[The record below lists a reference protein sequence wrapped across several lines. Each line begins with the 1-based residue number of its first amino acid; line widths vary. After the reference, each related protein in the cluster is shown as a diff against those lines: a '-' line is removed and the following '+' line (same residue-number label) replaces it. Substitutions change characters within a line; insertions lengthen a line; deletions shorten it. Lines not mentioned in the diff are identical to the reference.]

1 MSAASRNIKI
11 RAARPLL
18 LWALALWPLAML
30 LGLVALSPEALAQHS
45 TPDPEA
51 ASGRAEK
58 PLARAARH
66 MVVAADPLAAEVG
79 RDILR
84 QGGSA
89 VDAAIAVQLVLN
101 LVEPQ
106 SSGLGGGAFLV
117 HFDAAAKRVQ
127 TYDGREVAPAAAKP
141 DRFLANG
148 RPMPFREAV
157 LSGLSVGVP
166 GTPALLELVHK
177 RHGRLPWARL
187 FEPAIRLAVEGFPVS
202 SRLSTLLR
210 EYSAGSFA
218 PDARRYFFDA
228 TGTAWPAGHRLANP
242 QFADTLRTIAQQG
255 AGAFYSGAIAE
266 AVVRAVGEAPGR
278 KGDLALSDLA
288 SYRAVERPPVCI
300 GYRGRRVCG
309 MGPPSSGGIALA
321 QALMLL
327 EPFDL
332 GHGRRAAMGAPALHL
347 IAEAEKLAYA
357 DRDRYVAD
365 GDFVPLPAGLLDPDY
380 ISARRALVDPF
391 SATDKNYAGTPPGS
405 ARQAFGED
413 ATVEAAGTSHISI
426 VDADGNA
433 VAMTTTIEAGFGSRL
448 WAAGFLLNNE
458 MTDFSFRPRAVDGR
472 VIANRVEPGKRP
484 RSSMAPTI
492 VLDQTGRVAAVLGS
506 PGGSR
511 IIIYVLKSL
520 VAVIDWSM
528 DAQAA
533 VALEN
538 FGSRG
543 GGVVELETT
552 MPTALDA
559 IMQARTSRLAI
570 WRALSLKP
578 YGHRMAF
585 GVHTSGLHVIVRRQ
599 DGALEGG
606 ADPRREGIALG
617 D

>member
-1 MSAASRNIKI
+1 M
-11 RAARPLL
+11 
-18 LWALALWPLAML
+18 
-30 LGLVALSPEALAQHS
+30 
-45 TPDPEA
+45 
-51 ASGRAEK
+51 
-58 PLARAARH
+58 
-66 MVVAADPLAAEVG
+66 
-79 RDILR
+79 
-84 QGGSA
+84 
-89 VDAAIAVQLVLN
+89 DAAIAVQLVLN

-127 TYDGREVAPAAAKP
+127 TYDGREVAPATAKP

-166 GTPALLELVHK
+166 GTPALLELAHK

-332 GHGRRAAMGAPALHL
+332 GQGRRAAMGAPALHL

-365 GDFVPLPAGLLDPDY
+365 SDFVLLPAGLLDPDY
-380 ISARRALVDPF
+380 IRRAPGAGRSLFGNGQERMPARLPARRDRR
-391 SATDKNYAGTPPGS
+391 S
-405 ARQAFGED
+405 GED

-426 VDADGNA
+426 VDAEGNA

-458 MTDFSFRPRAVDGR
+458 MTDFSFRPRAV
-472 VIANRVEPGKRP
+472 
-484 RSSMAPTI
+484 
-492 VLDQTGRVAAVLGS
+492 
-506 PGGSR
+506 
-511 IIIYVLKSL
+511 
-520 VAVIDWSM
+520 
-528 DAQAA
+528 
-533 VALEN
+533 
-538 FGSRG
+538 
-543 GGVVELETT
+543 
-552 MPTALDA
+552 
-559 IMQARTSRLAI
+559 
-570 WRALSLKP
+570 
-578 YGHRMAF
+578 
-585 GVHTSGLHVIVRRQ
+585 
-599 DGALEGG
+599 
-606 ADPRREGIALG
+606 
-617 D
+617 